1 MSNQVIED
9 EELVAEEVE
18 EDQYL
23 VFTVQSQEC
32 GFQAMRVQE
41 ISQVLPVSHVP
52 NAPPYIEGIMNLRG
66 RIASVIN
73 FRKKFGFESKE
84 HDEDTRVIVV
94 ELDNYPIG
102 VIVDSVE
109 EVVKIPES
117 LVQTL
122 PESTTTTESKEYITG
137 IGILDKRLIIL
148 LDLDK
153 VLTGTALIN
162 ADDLNQIIKNTNIV
176 EKPEPTTNQPKV
188 AQADE
193 PAIYKA
199 QTNVA
204 QAHEPA
210 THKAQTVKVL
220 EKTAKNTLGTTP
232 AVDTGRRQPK
242 RRSG

>member
-1 MSNQVIED
+1 MSSQVTED

-18 EDQYL
+18 TDQYL

-73 FRKKFGFESKE
+73 FRKKFGFEPKE

-102 VIVDSVE
+102 IIVDSVE
-109 EVVKIPES
+109 EVVKIPNNS
-117 LVQTL
+117 VQNL

-162 ADDLNQIIKNTNIV
+162 ADVLNQVIKNTKIV
-176 EKPEPTTNQPKV
+176 ETPEPTTAQP
-188 AQADE
+188 D
-193 PAIYKA
+193 
-199 QTNVA
+199 VA
-204 QAHEPA
+204 QAHEPSID
-210 THKAQTVKVL
+210 KAQTVKVL
-220 EKTAKNTLGTTP
+220 ERTKKNSPGITP
-232 AVDTGRRQPK
+232 SVDTGKRQSK
-242 RRSG
+242 RRTG